1 MRVEIYHPNGDM
13 SVANVEETSD
23 AASAVRYSF
32 NPSGLARVTRIKSL
46 AAALASELMAGRNE
60 EPHAGREYSVAI
72 TNLQQASMWGVFAAT
87 APAPTA
93 PAPPPPA
100 VEDPPAEDPPVE
112 QPPA

>member
-1 MRVEIYHPNGDM
+1 MRVEIHHPDGDM
-13 SVANVEETSD
+13 SVAVVEETSD
-23 AASAVRYSF
+23 AAMAVRYSF

-87 APAPTA
+87 AEAPASQQTEEPPVPAEEPTA
-93 PAPPPPA
+93 
-100 VEDPPAEDPPVE
+100 
-112 QPPA
+112 

>member
-1 MRVEIYHPNGDM
+1 MRVEIHHPNGDM
-13 SVANVEETSD
+13 SVANVEENSD

-87 APAPTA
+87 APAPVVT
-93 PAPPPPA
+93 
-100 VEDPPAEDPPVE
+100 PPAEDPPAD
-112 QPPA
+112 PPAEPQA